1 MVAIYSTFLQRG
13 YDSIIHDIALQR
25 LPVVICIDRAG
36 LNPADGATHAGVFDV
51 AFLSGLPGM
60 RIYTPATFEALE
72 RALDE
77 AVTAGCPCAVRY
89 PAGGEDPQII
99 DNSIQNQAGR
109 ACSLSRSMP
118 GNRGGDCITRASC
131 R

>member
-1 MVAIYSTFLQRG
+1 MPPGGGGPENPVVAIYSTTFLQRG

-60 RIYTPATFEALE
+60 RIYTRRPSKRLRGRLMRRLPQAAL
-72 RALDE
+72 
-77 AVTAGCPCAVRY
+77 VP
-89 PAGGEDPQII
+89 
-99 DNSIQNQAGR
+99 
-109 ACSLSRSMP
+109 
-118 GNRGGDCITRASC
+118 
-131 R
+131 